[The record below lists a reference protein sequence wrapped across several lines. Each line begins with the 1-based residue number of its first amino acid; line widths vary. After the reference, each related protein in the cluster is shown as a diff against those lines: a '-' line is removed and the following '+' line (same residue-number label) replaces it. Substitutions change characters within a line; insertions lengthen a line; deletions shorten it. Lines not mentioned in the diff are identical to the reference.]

1 MRAQDGLLGPSRGA
15 PSAPP
20 GRPLPCCSLCS
31 SCGAAGSLGWE
42 GPKAKLQVGS
52 RSRTSPKID
61 FLSFSPLQR
70 ISSHPFGVPHACPWG
85 NLQDDSGRPSQPG
98 GDRTAPPAGASLSP
112 DPLTRPESGPKTT
125 RQLQGGRCS
134 PAPTL
139 GWVRPR
145 QGGQPRSNPSPHTA
159 GWALPR
165 GGTSPHKYALPPG
178 LFRLGFIGPPFWVP
192 GSPGATRRVHVG

>member
-1 MRAQDGLLGPSRGA
+1 MRAQDGLPGPSRGA
-15 PSAPP
+15 PPAPP
-20 GRPLPCCSLCS
+20 GRPLPCPSLCS

-85 NLQDDSGRPSQPG
+85 NLQDDGGRPSQPG

-112 DPLTRPESGPKTT
+112 DPLTRPSPGPEP
-125 RQLQGGRCS
+125 LGGCRAGGA

-145 QGGQPRSNPSPHTA
+145 PGGVSPTLTPAPTQWGGHF
-159 GWALPR
+159 P
-165 GGTSPHKYALPPG
+165 GGTQVLTNTHSPWDSSDSG
-178 LFRLGFIGPPFWVP
+178 L
-192 GSPGATRRVHVG
+192 